1 MRRWLK
7 RFWGVRRR
15 RRPAKKSYETLSS
28 PYPPLLAE
36 LDALVQRPV
45 RLCHRETRTVEFYVD
60 TVERTFARYGLDVRS
75 RTFAVVAPPD
85 DGDDDTV
92 VLKGRTH
99 TGRPW
104 MVTITRADPCDSNAI
119 YYARVRLGDCRHDD
133 LVVCPIGSAIAP
145 RESLI

>member
-7 RFWGVRRR
+7 RLLSVRRR
-15 RRPAKKSYETLSS
+15 RRPTKSYETLSS

-45 RLCHRETRTVEFYVD
+45 RLCDRETRTVEFYVD

-75 RTFAVVAPPD
+75 RTFGVVTAT
-85 DGDDDTV
+85 DDDTV

-99 TGRPW
+99 AGRSW
-104 MVTITRADPCDSNAI
+104 MVTITRADPRDPDVVYHAH
-119 YYARVRLGDCRHDD
+119 VRLGDCHYDG
-133 LVVCPIGSAIAP
+133 LVVCPLGSRIVP
-145 RESLI
+145 HESLI